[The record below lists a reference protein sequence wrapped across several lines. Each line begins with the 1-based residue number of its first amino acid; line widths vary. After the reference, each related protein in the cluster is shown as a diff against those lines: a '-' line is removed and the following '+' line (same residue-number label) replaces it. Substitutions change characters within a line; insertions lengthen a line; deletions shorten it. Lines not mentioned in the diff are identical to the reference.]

1 MRGSVSTRL
10 DSTRLDSAR
19 FGIPSSWPRATHAP
33 WGGARPGT
41 RRPSESVLVP
51 SRWTVI
57 MDPGITLRARGLARV
72 VAPASSVAQVEV
84 KLSNGSHAE
93 EPEPGT

>member
-1 MRGSVSTRL
+1 
-10 DSTRLDSAR
+10 
-19 FGIPSSWPRATHAP
+19 
-33 WGGARPGT
+33 
-41 RRPSESVLVP
+41 
-51 SRWTVI
+51 

-93 EPEPGT
+93 EPEPGSGYDGPTEHSHSLSGSDGGGSDWQWLTEGCHTATYE